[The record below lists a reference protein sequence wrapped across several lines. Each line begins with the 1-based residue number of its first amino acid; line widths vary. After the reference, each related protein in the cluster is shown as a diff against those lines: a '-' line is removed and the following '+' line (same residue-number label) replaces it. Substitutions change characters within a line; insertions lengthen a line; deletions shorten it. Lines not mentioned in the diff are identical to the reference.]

1 MQDKIIFKIDELLNS
16 FQTGGGVI
24 SYDGEILTGNSNNN
38 VSLNLPSAVF

>member
-1 MQDKIIFKIDELLNS
+1 MDNKIIIKNIELLDS

-24 SYDGEILTGNSNNN
+24 NYDGEMITGNSFNN